1 MLSLFNEINLG
12 NIFLKFLN
20 LKSFQ
25 LRVIIKELILE
36 FVAKLILVSKNC
48 HKTTSLFVKLLTKY
62 IKNII

>member
-36 FVAKLILVSKNC
+36 FIAKLLLV
-48 HKTTSLFVKLLTKY
+48 
-62 IKNII
+62 

>member
-25 LRVIIKELILE
+25 LHVIIKELILE